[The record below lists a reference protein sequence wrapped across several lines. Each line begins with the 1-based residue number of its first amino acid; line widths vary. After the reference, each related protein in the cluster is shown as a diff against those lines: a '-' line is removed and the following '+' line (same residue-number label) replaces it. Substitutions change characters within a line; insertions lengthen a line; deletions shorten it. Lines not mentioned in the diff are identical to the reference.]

1 MMTYPAPPLSDP
13 SPAPAPYTPQSERNA
28 AAITSL
34 VCAILWPLVLLAVL
48 LWNAS
53 HCTTTYICTYTPTN
67 ATPTW
72 FSTLTG
78 FFLIVLPPVGIISG
92 VLGLVRSYTRPLLHG
107 TRWQAIVG
115 LLFGLMWLAFT
126 LLDWL

>member
-1 MMTYPAPPLSDP
+1 VL
-13 SPAPAPYTPQSERNA
+13 APYTPQSERNA

-34 VCAILWPLVLLAVL
+34 VCAILWPLILVAVL

-53 HCTTTYICTYTPTN
+53 HCTTTDTGTYICSYSPTD

-78 FFLIVLPPVGIISG
+78 FFLIILPPVGIFSSI
-92 VLGLVRSYTRPLLHG
+92 LGLVRSFTRPLLRR

-115 LLFGLMWLAFT
+115 LIVGLTWLAATQF
-126 LLDWL
+126 L